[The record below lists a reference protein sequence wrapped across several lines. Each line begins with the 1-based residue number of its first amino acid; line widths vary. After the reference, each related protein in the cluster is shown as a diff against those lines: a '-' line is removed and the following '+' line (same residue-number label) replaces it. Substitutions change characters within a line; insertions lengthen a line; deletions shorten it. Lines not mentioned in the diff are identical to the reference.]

1 MTTSNNNLTQY
12 TVVAGGGGGGGSG
25 GGSPNGGRGGSA
37 GIINTTGVI
46 TPNWPSNGL
55 SIQSSIGE
63 PVFSI
68 TNDGKFVY
76 GDQSVRIEDVLKAVT
91 LMKKLAFDV
100 AVDPELSKKLPYLK
114 DAAHNWVMNDL
125 KR

>member
-12 TVVAGGGGGGGSG
+12 TVITGGGGGGGG
-25 GGSPNGGRGGSA
+25 AVYSA
-37 GIINTTGVI
+37 GAI
-46 TPNWPSNGL
+46 TPNWQSNGL

-63 PVFSI
+63 PVFTI
-68 TNDGKFVY
+68 TTDGKFVY
-76 GDQSVRIEDVLKAVT
+76 GDESVRIEDVLKAVT

-114 DAAHNWVMNDL
+114 DAAHDWVMNDL